1 MDYPRVAV
9 YDLKLKI
16 LLIYLKPNNDACLKF
31 IYCLK
36 EVVLA
41 PPPLSLS

>member
-1 MDYPRVAV
+1 MDCPTVAV
-9 YDLKLKI
+9 YDYDL
-16 LLIYLKPNNDACLKF
+16 LKPNNDACLKF